1 MLGVL
6 GALGCGG
13 GSSGGGGGSL
23 NFRPVW
29 EQRAL
34 GSGTGASASAPP
46 ASLPRASFGPNLPAA
61 VKTIRIAFDSDAG
74 QRCCLAVD
82 PTLLPIDPVSGRRF
96 LVLSQLPGGGAT
108 VSLAGFAADFAPTA
122 DAVEACPTDPPGAG
136 QACDPSRVAAPSFQ
150 SDAHRVNV
158 VSGIQTEAGDIPV
171 FAIPFILDLSPD
183 VGATAT
189 NPVAVTF
196 TVVDAATGIDQQ
208 SVSVAVTQND
218 QSAPAAP
225 LTLTPC
231 DDTTGSP
238 CSAAGALRVSGF
250 RVARQRQTL
259 QSGDAT
265 AQIQARN
272 LAAPPRALDLSYS
285 FSVQGGGV
293 ATPTPVGTPGRVVIV
308 RPGGSIAS
316 AARAAPPGST
326 IVVAPGLYAPVDLTS
341 GNLQGPI
348 TLLADVSGIQ
358 TDSAAAPVTISVRG
372 GTAGI
377 HLAGQSNVTVDG
389 FSVRGATSAG
399 VLVEQSDG
407 VIVQNCTV
415 TGTRGDGILFDSSSS
430 ALAFNNVVLG
440 NSASGIQVRGSSD
453 VRLINNT
460 LYQNQDAGIVVG
472 DATDPSTAIMVRN
485 NIVNLN
491 TPTGLTADPATDGYD
506 ADYNLNTDGYGAET
520 PAGSHDI
527 IGNIANPLFIAPTR
541 EDFHLAKGLSGS
553 QSPAVNA
560 GDPDIEAEILGALG
574 RRTTQ
579 TDGSI
584 DAAPV
589 DLGYHYPAV
598 PPTPT
603 PKPKPTRTSTSTPT
617 KTATARS

>member
-1 MLGVL
+1 
-6 GALGCGG
+6 
-13 GSSGGGGGSL
+13 
-23 NFRPVW
+23 
-29 EQRAL
+29 
-34 GSGTGASASAPP
+34 
-46 ASLPRASFGPNLPAA
+46 
-61 VKTIRIAFDSDAG
+61 
-74 QRCCLAVD
+74 
-82 PTLLPIDPVSGRRF
+82 
-96 LVLSQLPGGGAT
+96 
-108 VSLAGFAADFAPTA
+108 
-122 DAVEACPTDPPGAG
+122 
-136 QACDPSRVAAPSFQ
+136 
-150 SDAHRVNV
+150 
-158 VSGIQTEAGDIPV
+158 
-171 FAIPFILDLSPD
+171 
-183 VGATAT
+183 
-189 NPVAVTF
+189 
-196 TVVDAATGIDQQ
+196 
-208 SVSVAVTQND
+208 
-218 QSAPAAP
+218 
-225 LTLTPC
+225 
-231 DDTTGSP
+231 
-238 CSAAGALRVSGF
+238 
-250 RVARQRQTL
+250 
-259 QSGDAT
+259 
-265 AQIQARN
+265 
-272 LAAPPRALDLSYS
+272 
-285 FSVQGGGV
+285 
-293 ATPTPVGTPGRVVIV
+293 V

-541 EDFHLAKGLSGS
+541 EDFHLAKGLSG
-553 QSPAVNA
+553 
-560 GDPDIEAEILGALG
+560 
-574 RRTTQ
+574 
-579 TDGSI
+579 
-584 DAAPV
+584 
-589 DLGYHYPAV
+589 
-598 PPTPT
+598 
-603 PKPKPTRTSTSTPT
+603 
-617 KTATARS
+617 